1 MGRAI
6 IGGAV
11 AVLMFDAA
19 AAWASLVFGFPYGSV
34 AIGSWIIYAV
44 VGFVAGRYS
53 GVLAALVAGV
63 AVGLVDASAGWAI
76 SWMIGPGRVPGAELT
91 AARWTAAAIY
101 VSVIAGVAATVG
113 GVIGRFTRPTSSP
126 EA

>member
-6 IGGAV
+6 VGGAV

-34 AIGSWIIYAV
+34 AIGSWVIYAV

-63 AVGLVDASAGWAI
+63 AVGLVDASAGWATTRAGI
-76 SWMIGPGRVPGAELT
+76 TRPQQHAPTATPGRHPG
-91 AARWTAAAIY
+91 R
-101 VSVIAGVAATVG
+101 
-113 GVIGRFTRPTSSP
+113 
-126 EA
+126 